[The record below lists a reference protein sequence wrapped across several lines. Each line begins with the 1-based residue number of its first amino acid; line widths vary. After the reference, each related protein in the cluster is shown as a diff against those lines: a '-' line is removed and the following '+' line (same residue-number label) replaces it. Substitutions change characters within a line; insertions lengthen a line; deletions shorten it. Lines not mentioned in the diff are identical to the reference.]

1 VNHILLTLM
10 GMACGLAMLPAT
22 GAQAAEPIILSP
34 ELHRLSLGKRIDILE
49 DAAKQWRID
58 DMVSARVAA
67 LFSPSQETSPAFG
80 FTTSAYWVR
89 FTVLNPLAE
98 ERQWYLEIAY
108 PPMDRIDLYSPQ
120 PAGGFHVRSAGDRFP
135 FTQREV
141 QHRHFIFHMR
151 AAPQSQHTYYLRFE
165 TAGAVNLP
173 LVLLSPAALAEKIN
187 NEQIVLG
194 IYHGAILVML
204 VYNFFLFL
212 SIRDRSYL
220 YYVLFNSGW
229 IMAMLTLNG
238 LAFQYL
244 WPRQVWWTNNSLLF
258 FFCFSFVWGVQF
270 SRAFLQTRQHAPRFD
285 RVMRGLLVFGSL
297 GMFASLLTSYAFSVR
312 LTNVIGMCT
321 VLLWLNGYIC
331 WMQGSRPARYY
342 VLAWSASI
350 VGVAILSLKNFGFLP
365 HNTFTIWAPQLGSG
379 AEIVL
384 LSLGLADRIKTLQQE
399 KERAQKELLETKL
412 TMQDALLKEVHH
424 RVKNNLQVIS
434 SLLNLQ
440 SGYVQDARIVEMFRE
455 SRQRVESMALVH
467 DKLYHSDDSTRID
480 FAAYTHTL
488 ATHLFASYG
497 AMAEGIA
504 LRINIEAITLSVDT
518 AIPCGLILNELVANA
533 LQHAFPAAKPGAVCI
548 NLHADESGQFVLGVA
563 DNGIGFPP
571 HLDFRHTTSLGLQ
584 LVNTLTE
591 QLDGTIELKRNGG
604 TTFTIA
610 FRELTYK
617 ERISASGS

>member
-1 VNHILLTLM
+1 VNHILLILM

-22 GAQAAEPIILSP
+22 GVQAAEPIILSP

-49 DAAKQWRID
+49 DPAKQWRID
-58 DMVSARVAA
+58 DIVSVRVAA
-67 LFSPSQETSPAFG
+67 LFSPSQETSPGFG
-80 FTTSAYWVR
+80 FATSAYWVR

-120 PAGGFHVRSAGDRFP
+120 PAGGFQVRSAGDRFP
-135 FTQREV
+135 FKQREV

-151 AAPQSQHTYYLRFE
+151 AAPQSQHAYYLRFE
-165 TAGAVNLP
+165 TAGVINLP
-173 LVLLSPAALAEKIN
+173 LLLLSPAALAEKIN

-270 SRAFLQTRQHAPRFD
+270 SRTFLQTRQHTPSFD
-285 RVMRGLLVFGSL
+285 IVLRVLIVFGSL
-297 GMFASLLTSYAFSVR
+297 GVLASLMTSYAFSVR
-312 LTNVIGMCT
+312 LTNIIGMCT
-321 VLLWLNGYIC
+321 VLVWLNGYIC
-331 WMQGSRPARYY
+331 LTQGARPARYY
-342 VLAWSASI
+342 VLAWSALI

-365 HNTFTIWAPQLGSG
+365 HNTFTIWAPQIGSVT
-379 AEIVL
+379 EITL
-384 LSLGLADRIKTLQQE
+384 LSLGLADRIKTLQRE

-440 SGYVQDARIVEMFRE
+440 SGYVQDARVVEMFRE

-467 DKLYHSDDSTRID
+467 DKLYHSNDSTRID

-504 LRINIEAITLSVDT
+504 LRVNIDAITLSVDT

-533 LQHAFPAAKPGAVCI
+533 VQHAFPAAKQGEVCI
-548 NLHADESGQFVLGVA
+548 TLHADENGRFVLGVA

-584 LVNTLTE
+584 LVTTLTE
-591 QLDGTIELKRNGG
+591 QLDGTIELEHNGG
-604 TTFTIA
+604 TTFTLA

-617 ERISASGS
+617 ERSSVSGS